1 MSAVDAYILNFPVD
15 VREKLEELRAIIRA
29 AAPEAEETISYGMPA
44 YKRHKVLVYFAGYKG
59 HVGFYPTGQGV
70 EAFSKEFGPY
80 VWSKGAVQFPLDA
93 PLPEDLITRMVRY
106 RLEKED
112 EAYLSKK
119 RPKP

>member
-1 MSAVDAYILNFPVD
+1 MSAVDTYILNFPAE

-44 YKRHKVLVYFAGYKG
+44 SKGHQVLVYFAGYKG
-59 HVGFYPTGQGV
+59 HVGFYPTGQGI
-70 EAFSKEFGPY
+70 EAFSQEFGPY
-80 VWSKGAVQFPLDA
+80 TWSKGAVQFPLDA

-106 RLEKED
+106 RVERDK

-119 RPKP
+119 RR